1 MDISNVKESGG
12 PCVGSPD
19 EQRCSLLDDLREAVK
34 GLVSKS
40 RKGFWLR
47 AAMMAVVAVGSA
59 FVGHDN
65 LAVFSMAVGIALI
78 VQALM
83 QGRSLK
89 EVDTLDADALV
100 AKAKELHYEVVL
112 GKKHYLRNAMLVAIL
127 FTVFMLFDDDSLS
140 AKTIVSVLVGGT
152 VFFLVIFFGLRKD
165 ARKPLDGADKRI
177 ADLLEQL

>member
-1 MDISNVKESGG
+1 MSAIEETGGQCAGRISE
-12 PCVGSPD
+12 
-19 EQRCSLLDDLREAVK
+19 LREAVK
-34 GLVSKS
+34 EHLSKK
-40 RKGFWLR
+40 RKGFWLG

-59 FVGHDN
+59 FIGNDT
-65 LAVFSMAVGIALI
+65 LAVLLMAVGIAHI

-89 EVDTLDADALV
+89 EVDALDADALV
-100 AKAKELHYEVVL
+100 AKARELHYEVVL
-112 GKKHYLRNAMLVAIL
+112 GKKHYLRNAMLAAIL

-140 AKTIVSVLVGGT
+140 AKTIVDVLVGGT
-152 VFFLVIFFGLRKD
+152 VFFLVIFFWFRKD

>member
-19 EQRCSLLDDLREAVK
+19 EQRCSLLDDLHEAVREH
-34 GLVSKS
+34 VSKR
-40 RKGFWLR
+40 RKGFWLG

-59 FVGHDN
+59 FIGNDTV
-65 LAVFSMAVGIALI
+65 AVLLMAVGIAHI

-100 AKAKELHYEVVL
+100 AKARELHYEVVL
-112 GKKHYLRNAMLVAIL
+112 GKKHYLRNAMLAAIL
-127 FTVFMLFDDDSLS
+127 FTVFMLFEEDSLS
-140 AKTIVSVLVGGT
+140 AKTIVDVLVGGM
-152 VFFLVIFFGLRKD
+152 VFFLVIFFWLRKD

>member
-1 MDISNVKESGG
+1 MDVGNVKEASE

-19 EQRCSLLDDLREAVK
+19 EQRCTLIDNLREAVK
-34 GLVSKS
+34 EHLSKK
-40 RKGFWLR
+40 RKDFWLG

-59 FVGHDN
+59 FVGHDT
-65 LAVFSMAVGIALI
+65 LAVLSMAVGISLI

-83 QGRSLK
+83 QSRSLK
-89 EVDTLDADALV
+89 DVDALDADALV

-127 FTVFMLFDDDSLS
+127 FTVSMLFDDDSLS
-140 AKTIVSVLVGGT
+140 NSIVSVLVGGM
-152 VFFLVIFFGLRKD
+152 VFFLVIFFWLRRD

>member
-1 MDISNVKESGG
+1 MDVGNVKEASE

-19 EQRCSLLDDLREAVK
+19 EQRCTLIDNLREALK
-34 GLVSKS
+34 EHLSKK
-40 RKGFWLR
+40 RKDFWLG
-47 AAMMAVVAVGSA
+47 AAIMAVVAVGSA
-59 FVGHDN
+59 FIGNDT
-65 LAVFSMAVGIALI
+65 LAVLSMAVGIALI

-89 EVDTLDADALV
+89 EVDALDADALV

-127 FTVFMLFDDDSLS
+127 FTGFMLFDDDSLS
-140 AKTIVSVLVGGT
+140 AKTIVDVLVLGL
-152 VFFLVIFFGLRKD
+152 VFFLVIFFWLRKD